1 MKEEVVFMDGKCIE
15 DTCSIR
21 DIKPSMVDLPYP
33 PIRVSEKNPSYADL
47 LCVDYCG
54 SVSEMSAI
62 AQYINNENRLAS
74 QKCPIAQALLGM
86 AISEMIHL
94 QKLGELIVLLGG
106 DIGFSARGRNGRSVL
121 WSPSC
126 LNIPSECCKMLEADM
141 EAEKS
146 AINQYEMHISWI
158 EDEYVNAVLR
168 RIIQDEEYHIMML
181 KALQKEI

>member
-1 MKEEVVFMDGKCIE
+1 MDGKCIE
-15 DTCSIR
+15 DTCSFR

-33 PIRVSEKNPSYADL
+33 PIRVSGKNPSYADL

-62 AQYINNENRLAS
+62 TQYINNENRLAS
-74 QKCPIAQALLGM
+74 QKCAIAQALLGM
-86 AISEMIHL
+86 AVSEMIHL
-94 QKLGELIVLLGG
+94 QKLGEMIVLLGG
-106 DIGFSARGRNGRSVL
+106 DIGFSARGRNGRPVL

-126 LNIPSECCKMLEADM
+126 LSIPSECCKMLEADI

-146 AINQYEMHISWI
+146 AISQYEMHISWI

>member
-1 MKEEVVFMDGKCIE
+1 MDGNCIE
-15 DTCSIR
+15 NTCDFSG
-21 DIKPSMVDLPYP
+21 IKPVMVDLPYP
-33 PIRVSEKNPSYADL
+33 PIRVSGKNISYADL
-47 LCVDYCG
+47 LSVDYCG
-54 SVSEMSAI
+54 SVSEMTAI

-86 AISEMIHL
+86 AITEMIHL

-106 DIGFSARGRNGRSVL
+106 DIGFSARGRNGKTTL

-126 LNIPSECCKMLEADM
+126 LNIPSICGEMLEADM
-141 EAEKS
+141 ESEK
-146 AINQYEMHISWI
+146 ATINQYEMHISWI

-181 KALQKEI
+181 KALQKEV

>member
-15 DTCSIR
+15 DTCGFKDVR
-21 DIKPSMVDLPYP
+21 PAMVDLPYP
-33 PIRVSEKNPSYADL
+33 PIRVSGKNPSYADL
-47 LCVDYCG
+47 LSVDYCG

-62 AQYINNENRLAS
+62 TQYINNENRLAS
-74 QKCPIAQALLGM
+74 QKCPMAQALLGM

-106 DIGFSARGRNGRSVL
+106 DIGFSARGRNGRSAL

-126 LNIPSECCKMLEADM
+126 LNIPSECRRMLEADM
-141 EAEKS
+141 ESEKA
-146 AINQYEMHISWI
+146 AINQYELHISWI

-181 KALQKEI
+181 KALQKEV